1 VSTPARTDIRVPA
14 GYRTDWALFT
24 DWCAATGAPALP
36 AAVGTVE
43 AFLAGCPAAP
53 ATAARR
59 VAAIDWHHR
68 HCPTGPPVAGP
79 LDRRALRA
87 GLGRPPPIPT
97 RPPPD
102 PDALAA
108 AVRALPTTG
117 WTGGFFGRRDA
128 AVLTLA
134 ASPLPWTALAGL
146 RTGDVTVATGVLHL
160 PGGHRLPAAPDPAS
174 CPPCAWLRWAR
185 ALGLARREVSI
196 RVLRAAL
203 DRAVPL
209 TSTSPHRCRI
219 SPGLDRGDDGG
230 GEAVFT
236 PIDQHGYPTLDR
248 ALAPTSLA
256 RLAARHLDGR
266 PPARRIMAPV
276 LLPAEPESP
285 PATPPPPPP
294 APSAATLQADHRHA
308 LDRRRDDLRQLDALD
323 RLLADLERQADRANQ
338 QITALDP

>member
-1 VSTPARTDIRVPA
+1 
-14 GYRTDWALFT
+14 
-24 DWCAATGAPALP
+24 
-36 AAVGTVE
+36 VGTVE

-59 VAAIDWHHR
+59 VAAIGWHHR
-68 HCPTGPPVAGP
+68 HCPTGAPVA
-79 LDRRALRA
+79 A
-87 GLGRPPPIPT
+87 
-97 RPPPD
+97 
-102 PDALAA
+102 
-108 AVRALPTTG
+108 
-117 WTGGFFGRRDA
+117 
-128 AVLTLA
+128 
-134 ASPLPWTALAGL
+134 
-146 RTGDVTVATGVLHL
+146 GVLHL
-160 PGGHRLPAAPDPAS
+160 PGGHRLPAGPDPAF
-174 CPPCAWLRWAR
+174 CPPCVWLRWAR

-209 TSTSPHRCRI
+209 ASTSPHRCRTT
-219 SPGLDRGDDGG
+219 PAPDRGDDAGG
-230 GEAVFT
+230 DPVFT
-236 PIDQHGYPTLDR
+236 PIDQHGYPALDR

-266 PPARRIMAPV
+266 PPARRIMAPAPR
-276 LLPAEPESP
+276 PAEPAAPP

-294 APSAATLQADHRHA
+294 PGAATLQAAHRHA